1 MRILPP
7 DINQSRKHFTYVDAT
22 TIRFGLTAIKGLG
35 EGPITSI
42 RNSVKDGR
50 FTSID
55 DLIERTGGA
64 VINKKSLESLI
75 YSGALD
81 DFGERNSLL
90 ASIVKMTAYLKEIES
105 KRETSQMGLFD

>member
-1 MRILPP
+1 M
-7 DINQSRKHFTYVDAT
+7 KDA
-22 TIRFGLTAIKGLG
+22 K
-35 EGPITSI
+35 
-42 RNSVKDGR
+42 

-55 DLIERTGGA
+55 DLIERTGGD

-105 KRETSQMGLFD
+105 KRETSQMGLFDGLSSDTHMGVHFELEKSKTEMTFEERMK

>member
-1 MRILPP
+1 MPP
-7 DINQSRKHFTYVDAT
+7 DINQSRKHFTYVDQA

-35 EGPITSI
+35 DGPITTI
-42 RNSVKDGR
+42 RNRVKEAK

-55 DLIERTGGA
+55 DLIERTGGD